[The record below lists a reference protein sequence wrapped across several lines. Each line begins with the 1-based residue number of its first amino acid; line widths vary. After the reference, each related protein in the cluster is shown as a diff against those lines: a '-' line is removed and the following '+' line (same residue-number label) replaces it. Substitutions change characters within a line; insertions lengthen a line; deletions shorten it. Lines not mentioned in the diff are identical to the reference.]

1 MKLRI
6 ILLVLSLLGF
16 LSASTGGYLYYSSLK
31 EAAFREANRQ
41 SSANLDLIKKN
52 LFAYLSENVKPVKAL
67 ARMEALLEML
77 VRPGD
82 VSQHR
87 ANTILDL
94 YKEALEVDVCYLMN
108 YEGTTIASSNR
119 DAPDS
124 FLGKNFAF
132 RPYFQEA
139 IHSAP
144 ATYLALGVT
153 SKKRGVYHSFPIFE
167 KGGDVPIGLVVIK
180 ASIELIEK
188 ELNLSPYEFIL
199 VTDPQGIIFISN
211 RKEWLYQSI
220 RKLSPSEKTIILE
233 SRQFG
238 EGPWNW
244 IGLDIKENGSASDTL
259 GNEYLIYHQEMDNY
273 PGWNIYYLQSFNA
286 ISKKVFGPLIGM
298 AGPIILLLCIIIGLS
313 VFFLY
318 RKASH
323 DILQRRAAE
332 HALRKSEERYRFI
345 YHNAP
350 AMLHSVNSKGEL
362 VSVSDHWLK
371 ALGYDREEVV
381 GKKLRQFLTEDS
393 GRMMEEHLLP
403 EFFRTGIVSDIPYQ
417 FVKKNGEIIDTLL
430 SAVGER
436 DEQGKV
442 VRSLAVSI
450 DITERKQTEEALKRA
465 KEELSLYTK
474 DLERQVTKRTSEITS
489 ILKHSPSVIYIKDRE
504 GRYLMINSRFEE
516 LFGIKN
522 EEIRTKSDFDIFP
535 KVTAEQFRKND
546 LKVLADV
553 HSTQVAEQVPLSDGI
568 HTYLTVKFPVYDET
582 GGVSGVCG
590 IATDV
595 TALKKAQDQLRRL
608 SGSIIESQEH
618 ERTAIA
624 RELHDQ
630 LGQVLTALRMDAV
643 WLSEH
648 FKGNDSKA
656 SERARSMRGLID
668 ETIEEVRNMAVQ
680 LRPGVLDTLGLVDA
694 LEWLAGDFE
703 NRTGISCIFENRETS
718 GIDGAIATTS
728 YRIAQESL
736 TNVARHADASRVEVK
751 LHSEDNILNLSIIDD
766 GQGFDERVIFESQGL
781 GVLGM
786 RERAGLVGGALEI
799 HSQPGKGTQVRFKA
813 PIDMKVYGSGSK
825 GREGIEKPSPL
836 QFNI

>member
-31 EAAFREANRQ
+31 ESAFREANRQ

-52 LFAYLSENVKPVKAL
+52 LSAYLSENIKPVKAL
-67 ARMEALLEML
+67 AGMEGLLEML
-77 VRPGD
+77 VRPSD
-82 VSQHR
+82 ESQRR

-108 YEGTTIASSNR
+108 HEGTTIASSNR

-132 RPYFQEA
+132 RPYFQQA

-167 KGGDVPIGLVVIK
+167 KGEDIPIGLVVIK

-188 ELNLSPYEFIL
+188 ELNLSPYEVIL

-211 RKEWLYQSI
+211 RKEWLYQAM
-220 RKLSPSEKTIILE
+220 RKMSPQEKKEVLN

-238 EGPWNW
+238 KGPWEW
-244 IGLDIKENGSASDTL
+244 SGLEIKDNGSASDRS
-259 GNEYLIYHQEMDNY
+259 GNEYLIHHQEMDYY
-273 PGWNIYYLQSFNA
+273 PGWKIYYLHSFSE
-286 ISKKVFGPLIGM
+286 ISKKVFGPLIGIT
-298 AGPIILLLCIIIGLS
+298 GPIILMFCILIGLS

-332 HALRKSEERYRFI
+332 NALRKSEERYRLI

-350 AMLHSVNSKGEL
+350 AMLHSVNDEGIL

-371 ALGYDREEVV
+371 ALGYDREEVI
-381 GKKLRQFLTEDS
+381 GKKLSRFLTEDS
-393 GRMMEEHLLP
+393 GRMMEEIFLP
-403 EFFRTGIVSDIPYQ
+403 EFFRTGVVSDIPYR
-417 FVKKNGEIIDTLL
+417 FVRKNGEIIDTLL
-430 SAVGER
+430 SAIGER
-436 DEQGKV
+436 DEQGNV

-450 DITERKQTEEALKRA
+450 DITERKQTEEALKQA
-465 KEELSLYTK
+465 KEELGLYSK
-474 DLERQVTKRTSEITS
+474 DLERQVRKRTSEITS
-489 ILKHSPSVIYIKDRE
+489 ILKYSPSVIYIKDRE
-504 GRYLMINSRFEE
+504 GRYLMINSRFEA

-522 EEIRTKSDFDIFP
+522 EDIRTKTDEDIFP
-535 KVTAEQFRKND
+535 KETAEQFRTND
-546 LKVLADV
+546 FKVLEKGI
-553 HSTQVAEQVPLSDGI
+553 SSQVAEQVPHSDGV
-568 HTYLTVKFPVYDET
+568 HTYLSVKFPVYDET
-582 GGVSGVCG
+582 GGISGVCG
-590 IATDV
+590 ISTDV
-595 TALKKAQDQLRRL
+595 TDLKKAQDQLRRL

-630 LGQVLTALRMDAV
+630 LGQMLTALRMDAV
-643 WLSEH
+643 WISEH
-648 FKGNDSKA
+648 FKRDDLKA
-656 SERARSMRGLID
+656 SERAMSMRSLID
-668 ETIEEVRNMAVQ
+668 DTIEDVRNMAVR

-694 LEWLAGDFE
+694 LEWLVVDFE
-703 NRTGISCIFENRETS
+703 RRTGISCIFENREIPS
-718 GIDGAIATTS
+718 IDGALATTS

-736 TNVARHADASRVEVK
+736 TNITRHTDASRVEVK
-751 LHSEDNILNLSIIDD
+751 LFSEVSLLVLSITDD
-766 GQGFDERVIFESQGL
+766 GQGFDKVVMSESQGL

-786 RERAGLVGGALEI
+786 KERAGLVGGTLEI
-799 HSQPGKGTQVRFKA
+799 RSEPKKGTQVHFKA
-813 PIDMKVYGSGSK
+813 PIDVKDDSSESK
-825 GREGIEKPSPL
+825 GREDTEKPSPL
-836 QFNI
+836 QFHI

>member
-1 MKLRI
+1 MKLRT
-6 ILLVLSLLGF
+6 ILLVLSLLVF

-52 LFAYLSENVKPVKAL
+52 LSAYLSENIKPVNAL
-67 ARMEALLEML
+67 AGMEDLLEML
-77 VRPGD
+77 IRPSD
-82 VSQHR
+82 ENQR
-87 ANTILDL
+87 QANTILDL

-132 RPYFQEA
+132 RPYFQQA

-167 KGGDVPIGLVVIK
+167 KGEDVPIGLVVIK

-220 RKLSPSEKTIILE
+220 RKLSPMEKTEILK

-238 EGPWNW
+238 EGPWTW
-244 IGLDIKENGSASDTL
+244 SGLDINNDGSASDRL
-259 GNEYLIYHQEMDNY
+259 GNEYLIHRQEMDNY
-273 PGWNIYYLQSFNA
+273 PGWKVYYLHSFSA
-286 ISKKVFGPLIGM
+286 ISKKVFGPLIGIS
-298 AGPIILLLCIIIGLS
+298 GPIILMLCILIGVS

-332 HALRKSEERYRFI
+332 NALRKSEERYRLI

-350 AMLHSVNSKGEL
+350 AMLHSVNNKGIL

-371 ALGYDREEVV
+371 ALRYNREEVV
-381 GKKLRQFLTEDS
+381 GKKLSRFLTEDS
-393 GRMMEEHLLP
+393 GRMLEKTFLP
-403 EFFRTGIVSDIPYQ
+403 EFFRTGAVSDVPYQ
-417 FVKKNGEIIDTLL
+417 FVRKNGEIIDTLL
-430 SAVGER
+430 SAIGER
-436 DEQGKV
+436 DENGNV

-450 DITERKQTEEALKRA
+450 DITERKQTEEALEQA
-465 KEELSLYTK
+465 QEELGLYTK
-474 DLERQVTKRTSEITS
+474 NLERQVRKRTSEITS
-489 ILKHSPSVIYIKDRE
+489 ILKHSPSVIYIKDRD

-516 LFGIKN
+516 LFGIQN
-522 EEIRTKSDFDIFP
+522 ENIRGKTDDDIFP
-535 KVTAEQFRKND
+535 KETAEQFRKND
-546 LKVLADV
+546 LKVLTDGN
-553 HSTQVAEQVPLSDGI
+553 SSQVAEQVPHSDGI
-568 HTYLTVKFPVYDET
+568 HTYLSVKFPVYDEA
-582 GGVSGVCG
+582 GGISGVCG
-590 IATDV
+590 ISTDV

-643 WLSEH
+643 WISEH
-648 FKGNDSKA
+648 FKRDDLKV
-656 SERARSMRGLID
+656 SERALSMRSLID
-668 ETIEEVRNMAVQ
+668 DTIEGVRDMAVR

-694 LEWLAGDFE
+694 LEWLAVDFE
-703 NRTGISCIFENRETS
+703 RRTGISCIFENREMP
-718 GIDGAIATTS
+718 GIDGALATTS

-736 TNVARHADASRVEVK
+736 TNVTRHADASRVEVK
-751 LHSEDNILNLSIIDD
+751 LYKEDSILVLSITDN
-766 GQGFDERVIFESQGL
+766 GSGFDKKVISDSQGL

-786 RERAGLVGGALEI
+786 KERAGLAGGILEVQ
-799 HSQPGKGTQVRFKA
+799 SQPGKGTQVHFKA
-813 PIDMKVYGSGSK
+813 PIGVKDYSSGSK
-825 GREGIEKPSPL
+825 GKESISRPSPL
-836 QFNI
+836 QF